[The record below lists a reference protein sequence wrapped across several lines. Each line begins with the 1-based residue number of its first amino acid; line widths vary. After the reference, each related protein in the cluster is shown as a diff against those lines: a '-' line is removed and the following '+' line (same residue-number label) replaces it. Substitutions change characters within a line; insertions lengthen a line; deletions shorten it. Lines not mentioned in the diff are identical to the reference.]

1 MLMSKR
7 AAVLASGAACVILL
21 SLGTAEAQ
29 TATKTKKPSLA
40 ECATLLDPFK
50 NKQSSAVKDEA
61 ITEYAPLIKIYWQ
74 KHCPK
79 DFYEQQVSDADL
91 RKRIDAVAPPPK
103 SSAKKS

>member
-1 MLMSKR
+1 MLKSKR
-7 AAVLASGAACVILL
+7 AAILALGAVCLFMPP
-21 SLGTAEAQ
+21 LGTAEAQ

-91 RKRIDAVAPPPK
+91 RKRIEAAAPPPK
-103 SSAKKS
+103 GAAKKS